1 MTDQTA
7 APGEPT
13 RLHGW
18 RGKVHEVI
26 FEADTPA
33 GKLFDVVL
41 ILTILVSIVVVSL
54 ESVPEIQL
62 RYGAE
67 LRAAEWVITIL
78 FTIEYILRLLCVERP
93 RSYATSFF
101 GIVDLLAILPTY
113 ISVLVPGT
121 QALTVVRV
129 LRLLRVFRVLKLV
142 QYVSEARTLNNAL
155 RASWKKIFVFLFA
168 VLMVVVIVGSL
179 MYLIEGPEHGFD
191 SIPRAIY
198 WSVVT
203 LTTVG
208 YGDIAPGTPLGQL
221 LAMCVMILGYGIIAV
236 PTGIVTR
243 ELVREDQLDR
253 RTFSTRSCQTC
264 SAEGHDADAIHC
276 KHCGSR
282 L

>member
-1 MTDQTA
+1 MTDQTGR
-7 APGEPT
+7 PGEAS

-18 RGKVHEVI
+18 RAKVHEVI
-26 FEADTPA
+26 FETDTPA

-41 ILTILVSIVVVSL
+41 IITILISVVVVSL
-54 ESVPEIQL
+54 ESVPSIRL

-93 RSYATSFF
+93 LSYATSFF

-113 ISVLVPGT
+113 ISVLVPGA

-142 QYVSEARTLNNAL
+142 QYVSEARTLNSAL
-155 RASWKKIFVFLFA
+155 KASWKKIFVFLFA

-198 WSVVT
+198 WAVVT

-208 YGDIAPGTPLGQL
+208 YGDIAPGTPLGQF

-243 ELVREDQLDR
+243 ELVRADQGS
-253 RTFSTRSCQTC
+253 FSGRSCQVC
-264 SAEGHDADAIHC
+264 SAEGHDADASHC
-276 KHCGSR
+276 KYCGSAI
-282 L
+282 

>member
-1 MTDQTA
+1 MTDQTIQ
-7 APGEPT
+7 PGEPS

-18 RGKVHEVI
+18 RAKVHEVI
-26 FEADTPA
+26 FGADTPA
-33 GKLFDVVL
+33 GKLFDVAL
-41 ILTILVSIVVVSL
+41 IVTIMISVVVVSL

-62 RYGAE
+62 RYGPE
-67 LRAAEWVITIL
+67 LRAVEWVITIL

-93 RSYATSFF
+93 LAYATSFF
-101 GIVDLLAILPTY
+101 GIVDLLAILPTF
-113 ISVLVPGT
+113 ISVLVPGA

-129 LRLLRVFRVLKLV
+129 LRLLRIFRVLKLV
-142 QYVSEARTLNNAL
+142 QYVSEARTLNSAL

-179 MYLIEGPEHGFD
+179 MYLIEGPQHGFD
-191 SIPRAIY
+191 SIPRSIY
-198 WSVVT
+198 WAVVT

-208 YGDIAPGTPLGQL
+208 YGDIAPETPLGQF

-243 ELVREDQLDR
+243 ELVREDLASI
-253 RTFSTRSCQTC
+253 STRSCQVC
-264 SAEGHDADAIHC
+264 SAEGHDVDAKHC
-276 KHCGSR
+276 KYCGSG